1 MPSSSDILIKQLE
14 SSYRSDE
21 FVCLLSQYENWK
33 TSQPL
38 KGLRILEGSPVFRNT
53 CPKIAALL
61 AAGAEV
67 TVGLHENC
75 PYNPQVVG
83 MLEDMGLEVRSG
95 TDLKQDFD
103 IILDCAGAYHQLD
116 ARLGFAELTKSGEY
130 YYTNSSKPCFC
141 VDSSIIK
148 YFEDYLGTA
157 DGLMRSLEEKELPVS
172 GKTYLVFGCGKVGAG
187 ICRRLTDEGA
197 EVVLVEDESRKEQFE
212 YPVIDFKDKGS
223 VHEAAAEADFIVTV
237 TGIKGVIS
245 KSYDAD
251 VFTSSRAFLINMGA
265 EDEYGPDIPPY
276 RVLNEKKPLN
286 FILGEPTRLRYID
299 ATLALHNYGAFVL
312 QRSEFHSG
320 LVSPPDDIERML
332 IKQTIAGSCI
342 SEEVKQFLETQNY
355 SV

>member
-1 MPSSSDILIKQLE
+1 MSSISDILIKQLE

-38 KGLRILEGSPVFRNT
+38 KGLQILEGSPVFRNT

-67 TVGLHENC
+67 TIGLHENC
-75 PYNPQVVG
+75 PYNPQVAG
-83 MLEDMGLEVRSG
+83 MLEDIGLEVRRG
-95 TDLKQDFD
+95 TDLKQNFD
-103 IILDCAGAYHQLD
+103 IILDCAGAYHHLD

-130 YYTNSSKPCFC
+130 YYSSSSKPCFC

-157 DGLMRSLEEKELPVS
+157 DGLMRSLWEKQLPVT
-172 GKTYLVFGCGKVGAG
+172 GKTYVVFGCGKVGAG
-187 ICRRLTDEGA
+187 ICKRLTGEGA
-197 EVVLVEDESRKEQFE
+197 EVKLVEDGSRRHQFG
-212 YPVIDFKDKGS
+212 YPVIDFKDKDS
-223 VHEAAAEADFIVTV
+223 VHRAAQNADFIVTV

-251 VFTSSRAFLINMGA
+251 VFIKSSAYLVNMGA
-265 EDEYGPDIPPY
+265 EDEYGPDIPAY

-312 QRSEFHSG
+312 MRNELESG
-320 LVSPPDDIERML
+320 LMSPPEEIERMI
-332 IKQTIAGSCI
+332 IKQTLAGSCI
-342 SEEVKQFLETQNY
+342 SEEVENFLNTKNY
-355 SV
+355 AV